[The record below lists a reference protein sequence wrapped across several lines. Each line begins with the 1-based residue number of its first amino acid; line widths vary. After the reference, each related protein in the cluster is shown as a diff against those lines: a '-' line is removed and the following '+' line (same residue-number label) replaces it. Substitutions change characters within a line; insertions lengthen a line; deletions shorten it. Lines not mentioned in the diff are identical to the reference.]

1 MQTAARPMKFDDPR
15 RNPYHNPDNRPSGW
29 LLVAI
34 AVGVSVAVT
43 LLGWLML
50 YLRAVFSTQP
60 LG

>member
-1 MQTAARPMKFDDPR
+1 MRSNDPR
-15 RNPYHNPDNRPSGW
+15 RNPYDNPENRPSGW

-43 LLGWLML
+43 LLGWVLL
-50 YLRAVFSTQP
+50 YMRAVFGARP